1 MTGKLKVIPSGI
13 SSLDGLLGGGFPAGS
28 LVLLMGEI
36 GSGNTEFAMSSL
48 IMLAAIK
55 AGRLP
60 SPGGANIVLPKEL
73 WWVTLTR
80 SPSDLMN
87 EVMMSFDRDL
97 YEPFEKRVKFADLSK
112 DYFMTSPVPL
122 EWVSEE
128 WAAERRREK
137 LSSLAEAL
145 AGLKMTVG
153 GPVGKPKGAL
163 KSLADFLS
171 AHAKGNV
178 IFLHSLTD
186 LARLYSDTEA
196 RQYEFML
203 FLRGL
208 QRASKAWGGLIYTD
222 LTTNL
227 FDKRMEEEIAS
238 CADGV
243 LAFEW
248 ERAGPIQRR
257 RSLCFRKFYGLLS
270 TRPDALSR
278 FEVNITSS
286 TGLFIVRPEAIEGLR
301 R

>member
-1 MTGKLKVIPSGI
+1 MKVKVIPSGI
-13 SSLDGLLGGGFPAGS
+13 SSLDGLLDGGFPAGS
-28 LVLLMGEI
+28 LVLLLGEI
-36 GSGNTEFAMSSL
+36 GSGNREFAMSSL

-55 AGRLP
+55 AGHLP
-60 SPGGANIVLPKEL
+60 PPHEANIVLPKEI

-87 EVMMSFDRDL
+87 EVAMSLDKDL
-97 YEPFEKRVKFADLSK
+97 YAPFEKRVKFADLSK

-128 WAAERRREK
+128 LAASRRAEK
-137 LSSLAEAL
+137 LASLADVL
-145 AGLKMTVG
+145 AGLRMAMG
-153 GPVGKPKGAL
+153 GPPTKPKGAI

-171 AHAKGNV
+171 KHAKGNV
-178 IFLHSLTD
+178 VFIHSLTD

-196 RQYEFML
+196 RQYELML

-208 QRASKAWGGLIYTD
+208 QRAAKGWGGLIYTD
-222 LTTNL
+222 LTANL

-238 CADGV
+238 CADSV
-243 LAFEW
+243 LVFEW
-248 ERAGPIQRR
+248 EKAGPIQRR
-257 RSLCFRKFYGLLS
+257 RLLYLKKFYGLS
-270 TRPDALSR
+270 TRPEVLTR

-286 TGLFIVRPEAIEGLR
+286 TGLYIVRPEVIEGLR

>member
-1 MTGKLKVIPSGI
+1 MKTKVIPSGI

-28 LVLLMGEI
+28 LVLLLGEI
-36 GSGNTEFAMSSL
+36 GSGNREFAVTSL
-48 IMLAAIK
+48 VMLAAMK
-55 AGRLP
+55 VGRLP
-60 SPGGANIVLPKEL
+60 PPREANVTLPKEM

-87 EVMMSFDRDL
+87 EVAMSLDRDL
-97 YEPFEKRVKFADLSK
+97 YEPFDKRVKFADLSK

-128 WAAERRREK
+128 LAESRRAEK
-137 LSSLAEAL
+137 LASLADAL
-145 AGLKMTVG
+145 AGLRMAMG
-153 GPVGKPKGAL
+153 GPVAKPKGAI

-171 AHAKGNV
+171 DHARGNV
-178 IFLHSLTD
+178 VFIHSLTD

-196 RQYEFML
+196 RQYELML

-208 QRASKAWGGLIYTD
+208 QRAAKGWGGLVYTD
-222 LTTNL
+222 LTANL

-238 CADGV
+238 CADSV
-243 LAFEW
+243 LVFEW

-257 RSLCFRKFYGLLS
+257 RSLYFKKFYGFS
-270 TRPDALSR
+270 ARPDALTR

-286 TGLFIVRPEAIEGLR
+286 TGLYVVRPEAIEGLR